1 MLEYNF
7 IVIDTLHVAL
17 SLMAV
22 PSTGAKVV
30 LPMHCHLLVPST
42 PVLFVHV
49 SMLWY
54 PLSALSLQP
63 LKVFYLDTGKYSKL
77 QAVTTGPFAQQYSGY
92 V

>member
-1 MLEYNF
+1 MNDDIKQILLLHMIDGMCVSFVPMLEYNF

-49 SMLWY
+49 SMLW
-54 PLSALSLQP
+54 
-63 LKVFYLDTGKYSKL
+63 
-77 QAVTTGPFAQQYSGY
+77 
-92 V
+92 